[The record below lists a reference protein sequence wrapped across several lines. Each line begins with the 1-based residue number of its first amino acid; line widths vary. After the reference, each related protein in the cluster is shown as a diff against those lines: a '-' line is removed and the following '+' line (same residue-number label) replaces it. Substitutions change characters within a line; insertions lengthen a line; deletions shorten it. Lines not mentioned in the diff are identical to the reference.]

1 MAELVAV
8 FTAGLLSSAH
18 CIGMC
23 GGLAAALG
31 ATEQPLTSSIPR
43 HLLYGVGRIT
53 TYSFLGAVGGFA
65 GLYLSRYD
73 TTLLTVQQAFSV
85 SAGVLMLFVGASAMG
100 LLRVRRLKAMGLS
113 ELFAPIFSHFLN
125 ARRWSGFYLAGIAN
139 GFLPCGLVYA
149 FLAEAVAVGG
159 VSRGAAVMAAFG
171 LGTMPAM
178 TFIGCGSTLL
188 AHRMRAHV
196 FRVAGAFI
204 MVFGVATIVRAFPG
218 KDGCCP
224 DGDVVPLRAAW
235 RWSTDTNDPSVFG
248 EPGPCVFFHP

>member
-1 MAELVAV
+1 MAELLAV

-31 ATEQPLTSSIPR
+31 ATEQPLLSSLPR
-43 HLLYGVGRIT
+43 HLLYGFGRIT

-65 GLYLSRYD
+65 GLYLSHYD
-73 TTLLTVQQAFSV
+73 TALLTVQQAFSV
-85 SAGVLMLFVGASAMG
+85 LAGVLMFFVGASAMG
-100 LLRVRRLKAMGLS
+100 LLRVRWLKAMGLS
-113 ELFAPIFSHFLN
+113 ELFAPIFGHFLN
-125 ARRWSGFYLAGIAN
+125 ARSWSGFYLAGIAN

-159 VSRGAAVMAAFG
+159 VPRGAAVMAAFG
-171 LGTMPAM
+171 LGTVPAM

-196 FRVAGAFI
+196 FRVAGAFVMI
-204 MVFGVATIVRAFPG
+204 FGVATIVRAFPG
-218 KDGCCP
+218 EDGCCH
-224 DGDVVPLRAAW
+224 DGDVVPSRAAW
-235 RWSTDTNDPSVFG
+235 RWSFETPGMPVFC
-248 EPGPCVFFHP
+248 EPRRRVFFDV